1 MKISVE
7 ELKQLTENALRNQG
21 YDEDETSIM
30 SEILLYAQLRGNNQG
45 VVKLIGKGMPKDPKA
60 KEIEIEKE
68 TPLSIRLN
76 GNQNHGMLVVSKALE
91 IVLGKMKKSGFA
103 LAATNNTSTS
113 SGAIG
118 YFARKIAEADYIGFV
133 FSRAPE
139 RVAAYGSFHPV
150 FGTNPLA
157 IALPAKPNPVVLDM
171 STAAMSFY
179 GVLQAK
185 TAGMQLP
192 EGVGYDADGN
202 PSTDPT
208 AVIGGALK
216 AFDSG
221 FKGSALAL
229 IVETLAGPLAGASFS
244 GQQDSKKNWG
254 HLIFA
259 IDPELLVDKN
269 EFQANLKSLIT
280 RIKRSAKLAG
290 VEEILVPGERGDSI
304 LKDSVDSG
312 EVEIEDKLL
321 EELRNAAM

>member
-1 MKISVE
+1 
-7 ELKQLTENALRNQG
+7 
-21 YDEDETSIM
+21 
-30 SEILLYAQLRGNNQG
+30 
-45 VVKLIGKGMPKDPKA
+45 
-60 KEIEIEKE
+60 
-68 TPLSIRLN
+68 
-76 GNQNHGMLVVSKALE
+76 
-91 IVLGKMKKSGFA
+91 
-103 LAATNNTSTS
+103 
-113 SGAIG
+113 
-118 YFARKIAEADYIGFV
+118 
-133 FSRAPE
+133 
-139 RVAAYGSFHPV
+139 
-150 FGTNPLA
+150 
-157 IALPAKPNPVVLDM
+157 M

-216 AFDSG
+216 AFDGG
-221 FKGSALAL
+221 FKGFALAL

-280 RIKRSAKLAG
+280 RIKRSANLAG